1 MSFTIDISSRWVR
14 KDRKHLLS
22 SGCFQ
27 GSGRIS
33 ASETEIRPYI
43 FKDCLKYAETKI
55 LRNTMQLTVNQM
67 VHWARIMFVVL
78 AGFVESKS
86 SVVDERDVDPRSTMC
101 IGSR

>member
-1 MSFTIDISSRWVR
+1 
-14 KDRKHLLS
+14 
-22 SGCFQ
+22 
-27 GSGRIS
+27 
-33 ASETEIRPYI
+33 
-43 FKDCLKYAETKI
+43 
-55 LRNTMQLTVNQM
+55 MQLTVNQM